1 MTDIAA
7 ARSGSP
13 AGRGL
18 GLLAR
23 VNPLI
28 IAIVA
33 LYVVITLFNPRFLE
47 LFNQMNILRQAAVF
61 LVLAVGMTF
70 VISSKGIDLSVG
82 SNLGLCACV
91 MAWLVESGLPVSV
104 GLALGV
110 ALGTVIGMLNGLMI
124 TILRVNALIV
134 TLGMLV
140 TLRGAVHLF
149 MQSNAFVRLPESWV
163 FLGQGFIGPV
173 PMPAIIS
180 LGMAL
185 IGYWL
190 LNHTR
195 FGRRTIAV
203 GSNEDAC
210 KLMGIPVDRHKVAV
224 YGFQG
229 FCVGIAAILIVGRLN
244 SASPDIGLLYEL
256 HIIAAV
262 VLGGTALYGGIGT
275 MAGSVL
281 GVLTIGIVENGMVLV
296 GADFH
301 MQRVLVG
308 LLLIAAVAYQ
318 EYRRSRMDKMALAGG
333 DARPGSPGESAPSAR
348 RTGRPAAQEEA

>member
-1 MTDIAA
+1 MTLSTSLRDGTGAGARAGGAA
-7 ARSGSP
+7 
-13 AGRGL
+13 
-18 GLLAR
+18 LLAR
-23 VNPLI
+23 INPLI
-28 IAIVA
+28 IAILA
-33 LYVVITLFNPRFLE
+33 LYVAIAVVNPRFLE
-47 LFNQMNILRQAAVF
+47 LSNQMNILRQAAVF

-82 SNLGLCACV
+82 SNLGVCACT
-91 MAWLVESGLPVSV
+91 MAWLVDSGAPVPI
-104 GLALGV
+104 GIGAGIL
-110 ALGTVIGMLNGLMI
+110 LGTVIGMLNGLMI
-124 TILRVNALIV
+124 SALRVNPLIV

-149 MQSNAFVRLPESWV
+149 MQGNAIVRLPESWV

-180 LGMAL
+180 LAMAA

-190 LNHTR
+190 LVHTR

-210 KLMGIPVDRHKVAV
+210 RLMGIPVDRHKIAV

-229 FCVGIAAILIVGRLN
+229 LCVGVAAALVVGRLN

-281 GVLTIGIVENGMVLV
+281 GVLTIGVVENGMVLI

-318 EYRRSRMDKMALAGG
+318 EHRRTRMDRIALAADGEET
-333 DARPGSPGESAPSAR
+333 ASPKAAPPG
-348 RTGRPAAQEEA
+348 